1 VALLPNRGAV
11 AASLSEDDVRHTF
24 EVMAGLEAQS
34 GWLAAERVTDEELVE
49 IKAMHFEMMAAF
61 TRRDLSNYYRLNAAI
76 HRAINAAAK
85 NPVLSATYDQVNA
98 RLQALRFKS
107 NQDEEKWKSAVKEHE
122 QMIDALSR
130 RDAQGLQD
138 VLLKHLHN
146 KRHVVMAQL
155 QNN

>member
-1 VALLPNRGAV
+1 
-11 AASLSEDDVRHTF
+11 
-24 EVMAGLEAQS
+24 
-34 GWLAAERVTDEELVE
+34 
-49 IKAMHFEMMAAF
+49 
-61 TRRDLSNYYRLNAAI
+61 
-76 HRAINAAAK
+76 
-85 NPVLSATYDQVNA
+85 VLSATYDQVNA

-138 VLLKHLHN
+138 VLLQHLHN